1 MFDFLKKNIF
11 IIALSTITLFIGFL
25 TFLTFL
31 DRSFI
36 ELNQKNLQILL
47 ISNIFLLVLLFIFIF
62 NEIKKSIKNDID
74 KDGLKSNKKYITYFS
89 LFTLTPSILISIFSL
104 FLFTFAL
111 EKYFD
116 QKVTTV
122 VNNSY
127 KLAQSYV
134 QEVRNKVEA
143 DIILVAFDT
152 NKSAKFLND
161 NKNEYSRFLKTQ
173 KLIRK
178 VDEIHIIDKN
188 KKLLF
193 STLNENENFIA
204 PVDKAL
210 NLVLDDDRPLKII
223 NASAKSKRFSKKIP
237 KQFYNYKNK
246 EIIDHSIEKSLNS
259 NLFKKIIIVTNQLNH
274 FKKKKYPRNV
284 VIIKGGKERYNSS
297 VLALKYIK
305 RYKPKNVFIHD
316 AARPNFSIKLLKSIK
331 KNLKKNKAVIPIL
344 KSKDTI
350 KYKTKNQIFN
360 LNRNNLLLTQTPQA
374 FRFKELYNL
383 SIKQKNNITD
393 EATLF
398 INQNYRLKFIPG
410 ENQNNKITYLDD
422 IKTSKTYFGL
432 GFDIHK
438 LVKNKKLYLG
448 GIKIP
453 FHSGLEGHSDGD
465 VILHAITDA
474 ILGATR
480 KKDIGTYFPN
490 TKKFRNIRSQK
501 ILKPVINNLYKNSFS
516 INNLDIN
523 LICEQPKVSKYRD
536 KIINSIS
543 KLTTLNK
550 DKINLKGKTVEKLG
564 LIGKE
569 KAIACEVIISITEYD

>member
-1 MFDFLKKNIF
+1 MNNYFV
-11 IIALSTITLFIGFL
+11 
-25 TFLTFL
+25 
-31 DRSFI
+31 
-36 ELNQKNLQILL
+36 ILAA
-47 ISNIFLLVLLFIFIF
+47 
-62 NEIKKSIKNDID
+62 
-74 KDGLKSNKKYITYFS
+74 G
-89 LFTLTPSILISIFSL
+89 
-104 FLFTFAL
+104 
-111 EKYFD
+111 
-116 QKVTTV
+116 
-122 VNNSY
+122 
-127 KLAQSYV
+127 
-134 QEVRNKVEA
+134 
-143 DIILVAFDT
+143 
-152 NKSAKFLND
+152 
-161 NKNEYSRFLKTQ
+161 
-173 KLIRK
+173 
-178 VDEIHIIDKN
+178 
-188 KKLLF
+188 
-193 STLNENENFIA
+193 
-204 PVDKAL
+204 
-210 NLVLDDDRPLKII
+210 
-223 NASAKSKRFSKKIP
+223 KSKRFSKKIP

-274 FKKKKYPRNV
+274 FKKKKYPKNV
-284 VIIKGGKERYNSS
+284 VIIKGGKERSKSS
-297 VLALKYIK
+297 VLALKYLK
-305 RYKPKNVFIHD
+305 KYKPKNVFIHD
-316 AARPNFSIKLLKSIK
+316 AARPNFSIKLLKNIK

-543 KLTTLNK
+543 KLTTLSK